1 MRLHEILIPVKS
13 NSGKT
18 FSRKDN
24 RQFADYVVSLAGGLS
39 QGAPLSGQWADNGK
53 IYRESMRPLRIAC
66 SARTMAKI
74 ARKAREH
81 FRQLSIMYYTVSNE
95 VTFCN
100 D

>member
-1 MRLHEILIPVKS
+1 MKLHEILIPVKS
-13 NSGKT
+13 NSGRKFT
-18 FSRKDN
+18 REHNRIFS
-24 RQFADYVVSLAGGLS
+24 DYVVASAGGLS
-39 QGAPLSGQWADNGK
+39 QGAPLAGQWRDNGK

-66 SARTMAKI
+66 DARTMAKI

-81 FRQLSIMYYTVSNE
+81 YRQLSIMYYTVSNE